1 MKKSFY
7 VDAPPPRRPLKIF
20 AFDPMLGR
28 SASKRISIDIANERD
43 LKVGPCGSRVEVV
56 DYDGTNDC
64 YYAPV
69 DLDDPSILMQ
79 GGLDP
84 NESDPRFHQQMVY
97 AVAMKVIENFEQ
109 ALGRRISFRY
119 NQRLRIFPHA
129 FHGAN
134 AFYEPDKM
142 GPPALLFGYF
152 RADEKNPGP
161 NLPGQNVF
169 TCLSHDIIAHEMTHA
184 LVDRLRKYFTEP
196 SNRDV
201 LAFHEGFSDIIAI
214 FQHFSFKDIL
224 KEHIQGTR
232 SDLRS
237 PTELVELARE
247 FGYATGTGKAL
258 RSAVDK
264 PDPTLYRT
272 VFEAHERGSILVAA
286 VFDAFFVT
294 YQRRIKDLVRI
305 ATGGTGQ
312 LPAGDLH
319 PDLINRIAA
328 EASATAQSILTM
340 CIRAFEYLPPVD
352 ITFGDYLRALVTAD
366 FELSPADE
374 NGERAAMIEA
384 FRLRGIYP
392 DNVASLAEESLIWES
407 AGEKEYEPLNPALVS
422 QLAVGAKL
430 LGSPVNRA
438 PFMAPP
444 SQSKAADFRN
454 VPYDPANPNHD
465 EYGIDLVPDVKREL
479 HAYAERNALSLGLRP
494 GHKISVRGFHP
505 AFRVGSDGQ
514 LLIEIVAQF
523 AQRASKDEVEEKH
536 GRGKLGGVPLRG
548 GTTVIASAE
557 GKIRYVISKPLTSP
571 KLRADQRKH
580 ARERIE
586 RQLEFVGQC
595 DSSDPRLP
603 WDHSNEYYPK
613 RIALTMNFAAIHR
626 GIRR

>member
-28 SASKRISIDIANERD
+28 TASKRISVEIANEQN
-43 LKVGPCGSRVEVV
+43 LMPGPRGSRVEVI
-56 DYDGTNDC
+56 DYDGANGC

-69 DLDDPSILMQ
+69 DLNDPSILMQ

-109 ALGRRISFRY
+109 ALGRRITFRY

-134 AFYEPDKM
+134 AFYDPDS
-142 GPPALLFGYF
+142 LSVLFGYF

-184 LVDRLRKYFTEP
+184 LVDRLRKYFAEP

-201 LAFHEGFSDIIAI
+201 AAFHEGFSDIVAI
-214 FQHFSFKDIL
+214 FQHFSFRDIL
-224 KEHIQGTR
+224 RDLIQETR

-258 RSAVDK
+258 RSAVDR
-264 PDPTLYRT
+264 PDPNLYQT
-272 VFEAHERGSILVAA
+272 AFEAHERGSILVAA
-286 VFDAFFVT
+286 VFEAFFAT

-319 PDLINRIAA
+319 PDLVNRIAA
-328 EASATAQSILTM
+328 EASAAAQSILTM

-366 FELSPADE
+366 FELSPEDE
-374 NGERAAMIEA
+374 NCERASMIEA
-384 FRLRGIYP
+384 FRQRGIYP

-407 AGEKEYEPLNPALVS
+407 AGEGEYEPLNQQLVN
-422 QLAVGAKL
+422 QLAIGARL
-430 LGSPVNRA
+430 LGSPVNRSL
-438 PFMAPP
+438 FMAPP
-444 SQSKAADFRN
+444 SQSKARLFRD
-454 VPYDPANPNHD
+454 VPYDPTDPSHD
-465 EYGIDLVPDVKREL
+465 EYGIDLMAGVKHEL
-479 HAYAERNALSLGLRP
+479 NAYATRNAVKLGLRP
-494 GHKISVRGFHP
+494 DRRISVRGFHP
-505 AFRVGSDGQ
+505 AFRVAPDGQ

-523 AQRASKDEVEEKH
+523 AQRALKGEVERLYGKD
-536 GRGKLGGVPLRG
+536 KLGGVPLRG
-548 GTTVIASAE
+548 GTTVIASAD
-557 GKIRYVISKPLTSP
+557 GRIRYVISKPLPSP
-571 KLRADQRKH
+571 RLRADQRRH
-580 ARERIE
+580 AGERVE
-586 RQLEFVGQC
+586 RQLDFVAKC
-595 DSSDPRLP
+595 DSADPRLP
-603 WDHSNEYYPK
+603 WDHSDEYYPR
-613 RIALTMNFAAIHR
+613 RIAAAMNFAAIHR
-626 GIRR
+626 GIRK